1 MGSTGSTIGKE
12 NYFVSPQKQF
22 PKRSDENPGVA
33 MDSSV
38 LCIEPLEGNFAADGQ
53 KTPDGIEGVMLSN
66 HTIMEF

>member
-22 PKRSDENPGVA
+22 PKRSDENPKA
-33 MDSSV
+33 TLDCSV
-38 LCIEPLEGNFAADGQ
+38 LCQEPLGDNFGADGQ